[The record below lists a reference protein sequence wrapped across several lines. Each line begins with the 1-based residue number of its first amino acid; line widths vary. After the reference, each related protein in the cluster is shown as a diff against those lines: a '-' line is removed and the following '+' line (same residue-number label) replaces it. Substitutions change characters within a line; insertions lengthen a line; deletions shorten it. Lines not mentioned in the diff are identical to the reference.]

1 MKSIRPILRP
11 PMLACALALF
21 LMTGCAG
28 GPPARVMKV
37 PPVPGAVPAYG
48 GYPGAQYCDKSRDGR
63 DVACGGGASYC
74 AQSSDGTA
82 VSCGAMATYCE
93 RSRDGKQVA
102 CGGRANYCEKSADGK
117 RTACGGMQ
125 Y

>member
-1 MKSIRPILRP
+1 MISVRHIVKLPL
-11 PMLACALALF
+11 LACGLALL

-28 GPPARVMKV
+28 GPPPRVMPV
-37 PPVPGAVPAYG
+37 PTVPGAMPAYG
-48 GYPGAQYCDKSRDGR
+48 GYPGAQYCDKSRDGK
-63 DVACGGGASYC
+63 DVACGGAATYC
-74 AQSSDGTA
+74 EQSRDGTM
-82 VSCGAMATYCE
+82 VTCGAMATYCE
-93 RSRDGKQVA
+93 KSRDGKQVA